1 MTQKQDLE
9 PWFGPVSVLIA
20 STVGGFATAASVQTW
35 YPTLQKPPFNPPS
48 AVFGPVWSVLYILI
62 AVSFILFCRSTPP
75 SDRRPGRIAFFTQ
88 ITLNLLWSLAFFG
101 LQSPLAGLVVI
112 LALDAA
118 IIANIVTFARRNRL
132 AAGLLVPYLLWTGF
146 ATILN
151 ASIWLLNL

>member
-1 MTQKQDLE
+1 MTQKRDLE
-9 PWFGPVSVLIA
+9 PWLGPVAVLVA
-20 STVGGFATAASVQTW
+20 STVGGLATASSVQTW

-48 AVFGPVWSVLYILI
+48 AVFGPVWTVLYILI
-62 AVSFILFCRSTPP
+62 AAAFILYCRSTPP

-101 LQSPLAGLVVI
+101 LQSPLAGLLVI

-118 IIANIVTFARRNRL
+118 IVANIVTFARRNRL
-132 AAGLLVPYLLWTGF
+132 PAGLLVPYLLWTGF

-151 ASIWLLNL
+151 ASIWLLNR